1 MSTVFP
7 HFLQEYE
14 VQSTAEVKQN
24 LYHVM
29 ASVQDS
35 VNISCLSYFERFRRT
50 THVTPKS
57 FMSFL
62 ISYKEVNSVHIVQ
75 SVHTLHTV
83 HCRSTPRRRPR

>member
-1 MSTVFP
+1 MYSVYSVYSL
-7 HFLQEYE
+7 LQDYE

-62 ISYKEVNSVHIVQ
+62 ISYKEVNSLHSVHSVHI
-75 SVHTLHTV
+75 V